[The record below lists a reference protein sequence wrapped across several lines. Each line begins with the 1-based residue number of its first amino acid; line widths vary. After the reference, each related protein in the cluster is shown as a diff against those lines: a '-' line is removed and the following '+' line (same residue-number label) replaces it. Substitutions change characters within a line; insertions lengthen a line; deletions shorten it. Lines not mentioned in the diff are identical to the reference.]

1 MIFLVLLPGGL
12 VLVALTWNH
21 AGMTSVVQS
30 MAPSWHRPWGTWC
43 RRLPAQKLD
52 IISCRDGE
60 AENGYHRCANAVTF
74 EATRRISGDLIHEVD
89 GRVQ

>member
-1 MIFLVLLPGGL
+1 VESRRHDERGAEYGPILAQTMGNLVPKI
-12 VLVALTWNH
+12 AC
-21 AGMTSVVQS
+21 
-30 MAPSWHRPWGTWC
+30 P
-43 RRLPAQKLD
+43 KLD